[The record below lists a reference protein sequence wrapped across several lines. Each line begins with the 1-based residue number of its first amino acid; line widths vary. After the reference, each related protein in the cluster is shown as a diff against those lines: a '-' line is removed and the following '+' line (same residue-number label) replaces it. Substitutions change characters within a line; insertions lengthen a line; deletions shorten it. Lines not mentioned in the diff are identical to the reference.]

1 VARKFPE
8 PIYHLSGQARAEIA
22 RIPYNSPMK
31 RDWKRL
37 LMRGGK
43 LLLAGLILFFVAWQF
58 KKDLEPKPKDE
69 NHPDRRDIRDIEL
82 RPAWLVASSG
92 FYLLSVFPAAWFW
105 RHVQA
110 KFGYPLP
117 FYAAMRAHY
126 ISQLGKYVP
135 GKALA
140 IAIRADFI
148 HPYGVPYG
156 VSIIITFYEV
166 LTGMAAGGI
175 VAAVIYAIEPPG
187 DLDFHLHP
195 VAIGAIL
202 IGMCG
207 IPLLPGVFN
216 FIVAKMSAR
225 IQAVQLYRLPPLR
238 FGVLATG
245 LLATGVGWWV
255 QGLAWWAMLH
265 AVLPEPPELTF
276 SIWAQ
281 CTASVAFATVAGFV
295 LVIIPGGLGVREL
308 ILSRL
313 LVGFAGP
320 AAYISAAAILLRLDW
335 IVTEFVVAL
344 CIYWLKPRDFRSDP
358 LRPDPPTP

>member
-1 VARKFPE
+1 
-8 PIYHLSGQARAEIA
+8 
-22 RIPYNSPMK
+22 MK
-31 RDWKRL
+31 TDWKRL
-37 LMRGGK
+37 LWRGGK
-43 LLLAGLILFFVAWQF
+43 LLLAGLILFFVGWQF
-58 KKDLEPKPKDE
+58 KKDLEPKNDP
-69 NHPDRRDIRDIEL
+69 NQPDIRDMEL
-82 RPAWLVASSG
+82 RPAWLVASG
-92 FYLLSVFPAAWFW
+92 AIYLVSVFPAAWFW
-105 RHVQA
+105 RHLHPR
-110 KFGYPLP
+110 FGYPLP
-117 FYAAMRAHY
+117 FFAAMRAHY

-140 IAIRADFI
+140 IAIRANFV

-207 IPLLPGVFN
+207 VPLLPGVFN
-216 FIVAKMSAR
+216 FVVGRMSAR

-245 LLATGVGWWV
+245 LLTTGVGWWV
-255 QGLAWWAMLH
+255 QGLSWWAMLN
-265 AVLPEPPELTF
+265 AVLPEPQTLTF
-276 SIWAQ
+276 SLWAQ
-281 CTASVAFATVAGFV
+281 CTASIAFATVAGFV
-295 LVIIPGGLGVREL
+295 LVFIPGGLGVREL

-313 LVGFAGP
+313 LLGFVGP

-335 IVTEFVVAL
+335 IATEALVAL
-344 CIYWLKPRDFRSDP
+344 CIYWIRPRGNTDG
-358 LRPDPPTP
+358 